1 MEAGCQAFLLLLVNL
16 WAQERVSA
24 FQQKQFEILLH
35 FLPSFLSSFLPSFLS
50 SSSHS
55 FKQ

>member
-35 FLPSFLSSFLPSFLS
+35 FLPSFLSSFIPSFLS

-55 FKQ
+55 FK